1 MKASTFFVGLVT
13 GVIAGSAAVLFS
25 TPQSG
30 SDLRSNVKTVSTDWK
45 EKLSEVKFQI
55 SDLKQ
60 SIAGLSKEAK
70 TEIPQTIEEL
80 KESVQAWQ
88 SESAPIQENL
98 QNEIASILMAMEE
111 LEKSLVKQS
120 KHSASDIN

>member
-30 SDLRSNVKTVSTDWK
+30 SELRSNVKTVSSDWK
-45 EKLSEVKFQI
+45 EKLSEVKFEI

-60 SIAGLSKEAK
+60 SIAGLTKEAK

-80 KESVQAWQ
+80 KRSVQKWQ
-88 SESAPIQENL
+88 METAPMQENL
-98 QNEIASILMAMEE
+98 QNEIASIQMAIEE
-111 LEKSLVKQS
+111 LEKSLA
-120 KHSASDIN
+120 KHQKGSSDTMR

>member
-30 SDLRSNVKTVSTDWK
+30 SDLRSNVKTVSSDWK

-70 TEIPQTIEEL
+70 TEIPKTIEEL
-80 KESVQAWQ
+80 KESIQSWQ
-88 SESAPIQENL
+88 SETAPIQENL
-98 QNEIASILMAMEE
+98 QNEIASIQSAMED
-111 LEKSLVKQS
+111 LEKSLAKQL
-120 KHSASDIN
+120 KFPASDQK

>member
-30 SDLRSNVKTVSTDWK
+30 SELRSNVKTVSSDWK

-60 SIAGLSKEAK
+60 SIAGLTKEAK

-80 KESVQAWQ
+80 KQSVHQWQ
-88 SESAPIQENL
+88 METAPMQENL
-98 QNEIASILMAMEE
+98 QNEIASIQLAMEE
-111 LEKSLVKQS
+111 LEKSLA
-120 KHSASDIN
+120 KHQKNSSDTNQ